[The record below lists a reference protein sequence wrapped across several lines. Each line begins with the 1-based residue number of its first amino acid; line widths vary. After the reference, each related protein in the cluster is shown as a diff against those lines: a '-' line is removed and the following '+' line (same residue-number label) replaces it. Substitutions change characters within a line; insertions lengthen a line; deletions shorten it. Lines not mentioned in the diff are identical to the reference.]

1 MPVYFYKA
9 SECQDRYGTMDDDWF
24 EAFEFTIADLITGCR
39 GNIVILP
46 VLLAPNE
53 IEKHTEPKLKF
64 EYRRYGPISSDR
76 INFTR
81 ISRSF
86 SENGD
91 IDQDT
96 YMPYT
101 DVANRGRD
109 KLKDFIERCFRVYG
123 RYRDDDDDDDDD
135 DVDLQDYTNFLYFHI
150 TCEKNVGIIQQRGLI
165 DVDNNHTDI
174 VIQRIGDRG
183 DGEENGNQMDL
194 DPLDPDLD
202 LFSGGKMKRK
212 MKRKSAF
219 AKSRKKTSK
228 KTKKRKPVFTKRR
241 KTRK

>member
-1 MPVYFYKA
+1 
-9 SECQDRYGTMDDDWF
+9 
-24 EAFEFTIADLITGCR
+24 
-39 GNIVILP
+39 
-46 VLLAPNE
+46 
-53 IEKHTEPKLKF
+53 
-64 EYRRYGPISSDR
+64 
-76 INFTR
+76 
-81 ISRSF
+81 
-86 SENGD
+86 
-91 IDQDT
+91 
-96 YMPYT
+96 
-101 DVANRGRD
+101 
-109 KLKDFIERCFRVYG
+109 
-123 RYRDDDDDDDDD
+123 
-135 DVDLQDYTNFLYFHI
+135 
-150 TCEKNVGIIQQRGLI
+150 
-165 DVDNNHTDI
+165 VDNNHTDI